1 MRSSVF
7 VLLFVAALPAFVVTA
22 CGDKKIPDV
31 VDAGAPAPSGD
42 LDSGSTTRDAAP
54 AYSVA
59 MPDRPVPKSAPTVGI
74 YAPLETQQKAISYMA
89 AMAAPHPDDPFVD
102 DDYVKSFAAKMKPII
117 TSMDK
122 GSASDKQ
129 KLEGTNIIGGGRR
142 VDLLFALG
150 CEAETPAHAVGGA
163 GITLG
168 TLHDHGVLVVACH
181 DSRAQCLQ
189 STRDPTDILCTVAPR
204 HK

>member
-1 MRSSVF
+1 MRSSVLL
-7 VLLFVAALPAFVVTA
+7 LLFVAAVPASIVIA
-22 CGDKKIPDV
+22 CDDKKIPV
-31 VDAGAPAPSGD
+31 VVDSGASTSPADLDAGA
-42 LDSGSTTRDAAP
+42 RDAAITFD
-54 AYSVA
+54 AS
-59 MPDRPVPKSAPTVGI
+59 MPDRPVPKSSPTVGT

-117 TSMDK
+117 AGMDK
-122 GSASDKQ
+122 GSGADKA
-129 KLEGTNIIGGGRR
+129 KLERVDIIGGGRR

-150 CEAETPAHAVGGA
+150 CEAETPGHAVGGA

-181 DSRAQCLQ
+181 DARAQCLQ
-189 STRDPTDILCTVAPR
+189 STRDTTDILCTVAPR

>member
-1 MRSSVF
+1 MRSSVL
-7 VLLFVAALPAFVVTA
+7 VLLFVAAIPASIVIA
-22 CGDKKIPDV
+22 CDDKKIPDS
-31 VDAGAPAPSGD
+31 VDTGAI
-42 LDSGSTTRDAAP
+42 DASFP
-54 AYSVA
+54 
-59 MPDRPVPKSAPTVGI
+59 MPDRPVPKSSPTVGI

-117 TSMDK
+117 TGMDK

-129 KLEGTNIIGGGRR
+129 KLERVDIIGGGRR

-150 CEAETPAHAVGGA
+150 CEAETPEHAVGGA

-181 DSRAQCLQ
+181 DARAQCLQ
-189 STRDPTDILCTVAPR
+189 STRDTTDILCTVAPR

>member
-1 MRSSVF
+1 MRSALKILIVSALAPMVI
-7 VLLFVAALPAFVVTA
+7 VVA
-22 CGDKKIPDV
+22 CDDKKIPDV
-31 VDAGAPAPSGD
+31 IDTGAPVASAVLDAG
-42 LDSGSTTRDAAP
+42 STQDAAI

-117 TSMDK
+117 TGMDK
-122 GSASDKQ
+122 GSASEKQ

-142 VDLLFALG
+142 IDLLFALG

-181 DSRAQCLQ
+181 DARAQCLQ
-189 STRDPTDILCTVAPR
+189 STRDTTDILCTVAPR

>member
-1 MRSSVF
+1 MRSSVLI
-7 VLLFVAALPAFVVTA
+7 LLFVAAVPASIVVA
-22 CGDKKIPDV
+22 CDDKKIPDV
-31 VDAGAPAPSGD
+31 LDTGAPLASNLDAGSA
-42 LDSGSTTRDAAP
+42 RDAAITFD
-54 AYSVA
+54 AS
-59 MPDRPVPKSAPTVGI
+59 MPERPVPKSSPTVGI

-102 DDYVKSFAAKMKPII
+102 DDYVKSFAEKMKPVIAG
-117 TSMDK
+117 MDK
-122 GSASDKQ
+122 GSGADKA
-129 KLEGTNIIGGGRR
+129 KLERIDIIGGGRR

-150 CEAETPAHAVGGA
+150 CEAETPGHAVGGA

-181 DSRAQCLQ
+181 DARAQCLQ
-189 STRDPTDILCTVAPR
+189 STRDTTDILCTVAPR

>member
-1 MRSSVF
+1 MRSSLRTLVF
-7 VLLFVAALPAFVVTA
+7 VALAPVVIVLA
-22 CGDKKIPDV
+22 CDDKKRPDV
-31 VDAGAPAPSGD
+31 VADAGATTDVDAGAA
-42 LDSGSTTRDAAP
+42 RDAAVIYDASFP
-54 AYSVA
+54 
-59 MPDRPVPKSAPTVGI
+59 MPDRPFPKSSPTVGI

-102 DDYVKSFAAKMKPII
+102 DDYVKSFAVKMKPII
-117 TSMDK
+117 AGMDK
-122 GSASDKQ
+122 GSGGDKAR
-129 KLEGTNIIGGGRR
+129 LERVDIIGGGRR

-150 CEAETPAHAVGGA
+150 CEAETPGHAVGGA

-181 DSRAQCLQ
+181 DARAQCLQ
-189 STRDPTDILCTVAPR
+189 STRDQTDILCTVAPR